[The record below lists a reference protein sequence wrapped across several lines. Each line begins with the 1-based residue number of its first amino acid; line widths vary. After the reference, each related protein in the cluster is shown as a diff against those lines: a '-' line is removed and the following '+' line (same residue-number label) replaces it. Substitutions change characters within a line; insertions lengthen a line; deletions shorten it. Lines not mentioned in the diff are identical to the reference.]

1 MKIRFCFY
9 VVLLCSIATLSS
21 AQTASPKF
29 DSDTISGLGAR
40 NIGSAAMSG
49 RIAAIDAVQEGRR
62 LTVYIGSASGGVWK
76 SVNGGTT
83 FKPVFDKQP
92 VQSIGAVTIDPKNPK
107 TVWVGTGEPWT
118 RNSTSI
124 GDGVYKSIDGGDNW
138 TNMGLPESERIAK
151 ILINPEN
158 TNTVYVCATGK
169 LWSDSNERGVYRTT
183 DGGKTWTQILKGAN

>member
-9 VVLLCSIATLSS
+9 VVLLCSIPTLSS

-83 FKPVFDKQP
+83 FEPVFDKQP
-92 VQSIGAVTIDPKNPK
+92 VHSNGAVTIDPNNPK
-107 TVWVGTGEPWT
+107 IVWVGTGEAWT
-118 RNSTSI
+118 RNSVSI
-124 GDGVYKSIDGGDNW
+124 GDGVYKS
-138 TNMGLPESERIAK
+138 
-151 ILINPEN
+151 
-158 TNTVYVCATGK
+158 
-169 LWSDSNERGVYRTT
+169 T
-183 DGGKTWTQILKGAN
+183 DGGENW